1 MAVKETQNQKK
12 SDSKTDSSN
21 LHVSTVSKKDTL
33 TLFQKI
39 QASSTPHEILEG
51 DSQCSNSNNS
61 NSREDRIGVPRHN
74 LTVSKFHKNN
84 NENNFSNS
92 YAQRQSEQ
100 FQSDFQIE
108 KSQAR
113 DDQMDEIVFC
123 NLKDNSANSRGQYST
138 QIHYQGAFTDV
149 PSLIRNDDDV
159 DEHTNLFHK
168 RSSAPQQQDGKHL
181 PIESESENKDVSDS
195 SELENSFDS
204 EVAKEFG
211 CKDEL

>member
-1 MAVKETQNQKK
+1 M
-12 SDSKTDSSN
+12 
-21 LHVSTVSKKDTL
+21 
-33 TLFQKI
+33 
-39 QASSTPHEILEG
+39 
-51 DSQCSNSNNS
+51 
-61 NSREDRIGVPRHN
+61 
-74 LTVSKFHKNN
+74 
-84 NENNFSNS
+84 
-92 YAQRQSEQ
+92 
-100 FQSDFQIE
+100 
-108 KSQAR
+108 
-113 DDQMDEIVFC
+113 
-123 NLKDNSANSRGQYST
+123 
-138 QIHYQGAFTDV
+138 